1 MDRPKHRL
9 KHRFGSR
16 AFLLAA
22 ALFVFVLV
30 LLFIPVFLLFF
41 LLFVFVLVLFLFP
54 MDAWAVFLVPAR
66 VFLVLACVLFQKLA
80 RFAYPRS
87 MI

>member
-1 MDRPKHRL
+1 MDWPKHRL

-30 LLFIPVFLLFF
+30 LLFF

-54 MDAWAVFLVPAR
+54 LDAWAVFLVPAR

-80 RFAYPRS
+80 RFAYPRA